1 MKISEL
7 NLSRQ
12 TEEQRMA
19 QDNCI
24 FLCRVGSTMYGTNTP
39 ESDDDIIGI
48 FIEDINYIVGRKR
61 VEQVEFLTNS
71 TSSGKRNK
79 AGDKDYKLYSL
90 TKWFQMAINNNPNV
104 LELFFAPTNCILYE
118 SDEWKKIREHKDL
131 FLSLKS
137 FHSFSGYAHSQGL
150 RLEIKSG
157 NNTGRKDLQEK
168 YGFDVKLASH
178 MLRLY
183 YECRQLLKEHQITMP
198 LPDRVEILQ
207 YKRGEYP
214 GEEGLKKL
222 KEKVVELGKQCD
234 QLYTTSTLR
243 YTPDHENISKLQ
255 QDILLSYWKKTGQ
268 I

>member
-1 MKISEL
+1 MKISDL

-39 ESDDDIIGI
+39 ESDDDMIGI

-79 AGDKDYKLYSL
+79 AGDKDYKFYSL
-90 TKWFQMAINNNPNV
+90 SKIFKILSCNNPNS
-104 LELFFAPTNCILYE
+104 LELLFAPTNCILCE
-118 SDEWKKIREHKDL
+118 TDEWRKIKENKDL

-157 NNTGRKDLQEK
+157 NNTGRKDLQDK
-168 YGFDVKLASH
+168 YG
-178 MLRLY
+178 
-183 YECRQLLKEHQITMP
+183 
-198 LPDRVEILQ
+198 
-207 YKRGEYP
+207 
-214 GEEGLKKL
+214 
-222 KEKVVELGKQCD
+222 
-234 QLYTTSTLR
+234 
-243 YTPDHENISKLQ
+243 
-255 QDILLSYWKKTGQ
+255 
-268 I
+268 